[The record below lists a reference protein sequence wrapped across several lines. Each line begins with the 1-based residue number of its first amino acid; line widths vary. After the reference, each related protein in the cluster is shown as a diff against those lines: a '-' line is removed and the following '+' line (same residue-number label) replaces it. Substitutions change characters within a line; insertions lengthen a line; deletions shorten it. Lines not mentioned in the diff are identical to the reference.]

1 MAFIQI
7 TSNKNAYGFIIAGG
21 VVRENSWKR
30 KSIECNPG
38 YVSRIII

>member
-1 MAFIQI
+1 MAFIQM

-30 KSIECNPG
+30 KSIELMPAHSPC
-38 YVSRIII
+38 